1 MAVTPTPMVPVAA
14 KVWSIDWNCDD
25 VSRSRRNV
33 AVASGADVGLVC
45 FVGLHSANLN
55 FEPHRVALGFVR
67 HLNRKTPR

>member
-1 MAVTPTPMVPVAA
+1 MTVTPTPMVPVAA

-33 AVASGADVGLVC
+33 AVAAGAEVGLGC
-45 FVGLHSANLN
+45 FVGLHASDLNL
-55 FEPHRVALGFVR
+55 ETHRVAFGFVR